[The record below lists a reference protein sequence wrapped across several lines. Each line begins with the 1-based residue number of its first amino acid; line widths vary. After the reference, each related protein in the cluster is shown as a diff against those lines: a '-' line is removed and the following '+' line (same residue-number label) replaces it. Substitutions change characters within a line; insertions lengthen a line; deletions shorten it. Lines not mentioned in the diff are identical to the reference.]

1 MHLCNSWK
9 YHLLPWRTAFFFF
22 MCVCVYL
29 CSYACSHTYEH
40 VLVFI
45 YCGCQKLILGVF
57 LHCFSLYLL
66 IQGLSLYLVLPNSG
80 SGASLPQGYNQL
92 IKFIYYIFYIPT
104 KISPFSSPLISFPTS
119 PMCFSSNY
127 FSSVPVQ
134 KVGSLPTKHGK
145 ANCSKTKYCHLY

>member
-1 MHLCNSWK
+1 MKIPPSTLEDC
-9 YHLLPWRTAFFFF
+9 FFYS
-22 MCVCVYL
+22 CVCVYL
-29 CSYACSHTYEH
+29 CSYACTYTH
-40 VLVFI
+40 MNIHMNMCLCSYIVDVRSWYLVFFFIAFHFI
-45 YCGCQKLILGVF
+45 YWYRVSHFTWC
-57 LHCFSLYLL
+57 SP
-66 IQGLSLYLVLPNSG
+66 IQAVELACPRDII
-80 SGASLPQGYNQL
+80 NQL

-119 PMCFSSNY
+119 PMCFSSIY